1 MTELVNQQEVVVEVG
16 VEVEEI
22 DLTVEGKE
30 DIDNTSNYF

>member
-1 MTELVNQQEVVVEVG
+1 MTELVNQQEVVVEVAI
-16 VEVEEI
+16 EVEEI